1 MRHAEFDEVDGEVVA
16 RARALAPRLRAA
28 ANQID
33 AERRLPTDLSDAL
46 AESELLRM
54 FAPRACGGLEA
65 HPLTAMR
72 AIEEL
77 SRVDGSTGWVAMIGT
92 DLSLLLGWLPEQ
104 TLREITVPGRGIR
117 IAGSIPADGTA
128 TPVDGGYRV
137 SGHWDFVS
145 GIDHSDWVFC
155 GCRVTDRDGVV
166 AEPPVVRGAL
176 LRKSDGE
183 VIDTWSVL
191 GMHGTRSADF
201 AVRDVVVAAS
211 RMFWLTD
218 RPAHSSPLYAPDVQ
232 DPEDRYRFGLTW
244 MWVAHAGNALGIG
257 RGMIDVVTELSA
269 RKASTASPV
278 LLRDRPAL
286 QTRVAEAEAI
296 VSAAR
301 AYLVEG
307 TRDAWA
313 AAVACDDDPT
323 AAITHARLAI
333 AHAITESRR
342 AVDLLFHAV
351 GTNAIFT
358 ENRLER
364 FFRDIHTAAHHGA
377 GSQAQFTAAGKFL
390 LGSSD

>member
-1 MRHAEFDEVDGEVVA
+1 MPVTELAEVDRAVVE
-16 RARALAPRLRAA
+16 RARALAPRIRAA
-28 ANQID
+28 AAQID
-33 AERRLPTDLSDAL
+33 AERRLPPELADAL
-46 AESELLRM
+46 ADGELLRL
-54 FAPRACGGLEA
+54 FAPRSCGGVEA

-77 SRVDGSTGWVAMIGT
+77 SRADGSAGWVAMIGT
-92 DLSLLLGWLPEQ
+92 DLSLLLGWLSED
-104 TLREITVPGRGIR
+104 TLREMSAPGRGIR
-117 IAGSIPADGTA
+117 MAGSLPSDGTA
-128 TPVDGGYRV
+128 IPVDGGYRV
-137 SGHWDFVS
+137 SGRWDFVS

-155 GCRVTDRDGVV
+155 GCRVVDRDLTPT
-166 AEPPVVRGAL
+166 EPLIVRGAVAP
-176 LRKSDGE
+176 KSAGE

-201 AVRDVVVAAS
+201 VLRDVFVPTNRMTWLSDAPVA
-211 RMFWLTD
+211 T
-218 RPAHSSPLYAPDVQ
+218 SPLYVPGAREPD
-232 DPEDRYRFGLTW
+232 DRYRFGLTW

-257 RGMIDVVTELSA
+257 RGMIDIVQELAS

-278 LLRDRPAL
+278 LLRDRPAV

-313 AAVACDDDPT
+313 AAEDCAEDPS
-323 AAITHARLAI
+323 AAIIHARLAI
-333 AHAITESRR
+333 AHAINESRR

-364 FFRDIHTAAHHGA
+364 CFRDIHTSAHHGA
-377 GSQAQFTAAGKFL
+377 GSSAQFTAAGKFL
-390 LGSSD
+390 LGGRD